1 MDRPG
6 TNPGLHGESPATN
19 RLKHDKA
26 TKTKMNLHYTQSFSS
41 YLIENRVCFITK
53 THQLLLYMEKVFIVR
68 IVRNT
73 YIHCV
78 GRMERF
84 LMLQQEMNVLTTNN
98 SSFSNTVY
106 FSVAL
111 WPNSGLGR
119 LVVRFLGHT
128 HTHFSTP
135 LNEWSAHRRGRNN
148 NNTQQTPDDERQWS
162 QPDSNPQLQQRN
174 GRKPTP

>member
-111 WPNSGLGR
+111 
-119 LVVRFLGHT
+119 
-128 HTHFSTP
+128 
-135 LNEWSAHRRGRNN
+135 
-148 NNTQQTPDDERQWS
+148 
-162 QPDSNPQLQQRN
+162 
-174 GRKPTP
+174 